1 MYLKPTFT
9 AGNLKKT
16 SIEQNTEKKRKILHT
31 TLLEDGKFEKRQYD
45 ERISKTQTRG
55 KSCACALSKSRKF
68 EWVSGKK
75 REYRNPKWRIHYT
88 PNSLLISLSTT
99 CHPVPV
105 HHKPQERTLDNQP
118 TPTKQNTELKC
129 RMFEQNALIKSLW
142 RRTFES

>member
-99 CHPVPV
+99 CHPV
-105 HHKPQERTLDNQP
+105 HRRGRWTTDQLP
-118 TPTKQNTELKC
+118 TPTKQK
-129 RMFEQNALIKSLW
+129 QN
-142 RRTFES
+142 